1 MGSRPRCWRTAITGE
16 IAVGKSSFD
25 RGMTRAIFKSAL
37 SLQTATVRAGLVLVC
52 IDLVGRALLRRPD
65 IWAARQ
71 RSPTNVE
78 NVVKSAQA
86 AAVLVLVY

>member
-1 MGSRPRCWRTAITGE
+1 
-16 IAVGKSSFD
+16 V
-25 RGMTRAIFKSAL
+25 
-37 SLQTATVRAGLVLVC
+37 
-52 IDLVGRALLRRPD
+52 LLRRPD

-78 NVVKSAQA
+78 NVVKSAQD